1 MKDIFDIFDTSKVKD
16 TNRIN
21 STNNSDSNNQ
31 QHKLN
36 KKNINK
42 NKPNQQRNTTNSI
55 LQYFLATNAK
65 VTISNHSSSK
75 PSVIFNRPDSF
86 LTIKTQHIIQRPSN
100 IRPPTN
106 TFTLIKT
113 IVAATKKLKEIRNKV
128 FKRNKQQTNK
138 THYSIN
144 SSSTPNYILW
154 QRPST
159 TIPQTKVQYNI
170 NHL

>member
-1 MKDIFDIFDTSKVKD
+1 MKYIFDISDTSKVKD
-16 TNRIN
+16 TNRRN

-65 VTISNHSSSK
+65 VTIPNHSSSK
-75 PSVIFNRPDSF
+75 PSDLFF
-86 LTIKTQHIIQRPSN
+86 TTKTQKIIQQLSN

-106 TFTLIKT
+106 KFTLIKT
-113 IVAATKKLKEIRNKV
+113 IVAATKQNKP
-128 FKRNKQQTNK
+128 K
-138 THYSIN
+138 
-144 SSSTPNYILW
+144 
-154 QRPST
+154 
-159 TIPQTKVQYNI
+159 
-170 NHL
+170 